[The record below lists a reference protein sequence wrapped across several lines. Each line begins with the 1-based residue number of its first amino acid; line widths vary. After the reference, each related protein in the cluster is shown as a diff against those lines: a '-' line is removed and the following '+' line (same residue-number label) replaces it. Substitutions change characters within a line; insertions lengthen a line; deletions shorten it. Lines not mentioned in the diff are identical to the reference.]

1 VITERLAH
9 FVVKT
14 KAKDI
19 PPDALKAAQAGITDM
34 IAVALAGSMEPQGKM
49 IMDFAKKMGGDATQA
64 SVIGGGFKTSSFMA
78 ALANGTTG
86 HALDYDDIGGW
97 GHPSVVLAPALLAI
111 GEDIGASGTD
121 ILTAYVVG
129 WELAYCVHAVAGD
142 SHYKQ
147 GWHVTNT
154 SGTLGAAAAVAWLL
168 KLNEYQV
175 RMALGIAASLAG
187 GLRQNFGTMT
197 KPLHAGRAAAN
208 GIQAALLAQAGFT
221 ADENIIDA
229 PLGWAKVFGHSKA
242 VDWAKA
248 SDYLGKTYKL
258 PSFHRIKPY
267 PACGGTHCSIDAA
280 LFLKKEYGIKS
291 EDISEVELGVNPFVG
306 QLCIHHRPRTGL
318 EGKFSLEYT
327 VARALISGGVGLK
340 HLTDERV
347 NEPEVKSL
355 IEKMKWVE
363 KYPMPNTGVREGMVP
378 YDVTVKLKDGRT
390 LSREVKFPKGDPENP
405 LTAEESNYKYR
416 DCASTV
422 LSNKDVEKSLKLLS
436 DLRVVKNINELM
448 EIVAKKQ

>member
-1 VITERLAH
+1 MITEKLAQ
-9 FVVKT
+9 FVVET

-19 PPDALKAAQAGITDM
+19 PSDALKAAQSGITDM
-34 IAVALAGSMEPQGKM
+34 IGTALAGSREPHGKI

-64 SVIGGGFKTSSFMA
+64 SVIGGGFRTSSFMA

-121 ILTAYVVG
+121 ILAAYVVG

-154 SGTLGAAAAVAWLL
+154 TGTLGAAAAVAWLF

-175 RMALGIAASLAG
+175 RMALGISASLAG

-221 ADENIIDA
+221 ADENIIDT
-229 PLGWAKVFGHSKA
+229 PLGWTKVFGHNKA

-258 PSFHRIKPY
+258 ASFHRVKPY

-280 LFLKKEYGIKS
+280 LFLKKEYGIKI
-291 EDISEVELGVNPFVG
+291 EDISEVELGVSPFVG

-318 EGKFSLEYT
+318 EGKFSVEYT

-340 HLTDERV
+340 HLTDEGV
-347 NEPEVKSL
+347 NEPNAKSL

-378 YDVTVKLKDGRT
+378 SDVTIKMKDGKT
-390 LSREVKFPKGDPENP
+390 LCKEVKYPKGDPENP
-405 LTAEESNYKYR
+405 LTPKELNYKYR
-416 DCASTV
+416 DCASIV
-422 LSNKDVEKSLKLLS
+422 LSNADVEKSLKLLS
-436 DLRVVKNINELM
+436 NLKSVKNIKELM
-448 EIVAKKQ
+448 EIVAK

>member
-1 VITERLAH
+1 MITEKLAH
-9 FVVKT
+9 FVVET

-19 PPDALKAAQAGITDM
+19 PSDAIKAAQAGITDM
-34 IAVALAGSMEPQGKM
+34 IGVALLGSKEPHGKM
-49 IMDFAKKMGGDATQA
+49 IMDFAKKMGGGATQA
-64 SVIGGGFKTSSFMA
+64 SVIGGAFKTSTYMA
-78 ALANGTTG
+78 ALANGTIG

-97 GHPSVVLAPALLAI
+97 GHPSVVLAPAILAI
-111 GEDIGASGTD
+111 GEELGASGMD
-121 ILTAYVVG
+121 VLTAYVVG

-142 SHYKQ
+142 AHYKR

-154 SGTLGAAAAVAWLL
+154 SGTLGAAAAAAWLL
-168 KLNEYQV
+168 KLNEHQV

-187 GLRQNFGTMT
+187 GSRQNFGTMT
-197 KPLHAGRAAAN
+197 KPLHAGRAAAS

-229 PLGWAKVFGHSKA
+229 PLGWAKVFGHNEA

-258 PSFHRIKPY
+258 ASFMRIKPY

-280 LFLKKEYGIKS
+280 LFLKKEYGIKI
-291 EDISEVELGVNPFVG
+291 EDISEVELGVNPFVK
-306 QLCIHHRPRTGL
+306 QLTIHHRPRTGL

-340 HLTDERV
+340 HLTDEGV

-363 KYPMPNTGVREGMVP
+363 KYPMPTVSVREGMVP
-378 YDVTVKLKDGRT
+378 YDVTVKLKDGKT
-390 LSREVKFPKGDPENP
+390 LSREVKYPKGDPENP
-405 LTAEESNYKYR
+405 LTPEELNYKYR

-422 LSNKDVEKSLKLLS
+422 LSDADVEKSLRLLS
-436 DLRVVKNINELM
+436 DLRAVKKINELVKIVVKNR
-448 EIVAKKQ
+448 